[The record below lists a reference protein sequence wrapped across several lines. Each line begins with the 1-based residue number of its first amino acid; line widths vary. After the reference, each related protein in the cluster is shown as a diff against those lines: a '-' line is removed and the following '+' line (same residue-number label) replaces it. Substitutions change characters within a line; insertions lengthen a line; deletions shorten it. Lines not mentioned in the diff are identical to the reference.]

1 MNRKKSVLMTA
12 SIIVLMAAVIGCSSA
27 EGTGSGG
34 NTVQTNSGNSAAVMS
49 AGGRMLDAKVLK
61 AAGVHQLRI
70 SSDIQFSKPGENG
83 EMAGGDGYV
92 ALYVN
97 GDKREP
103 LVSNN
108 SVLLEGLQEGNNT
121 IRLVYT
127 TNEHQETDLV
137 KELMVD
143 VPKAADIVVDKE
155 TLNNTSGKVM
165 ITSVTL
171 NKAPDAGHASLG
183 IVSKSGTIIV
193 SDPNNMPATKG
204 LIKADAVTTSHT
216 HGDHVDTKFMQ
227 RTREAG
233 WATISSMKEESFTV
247 KDIAVT
253 GIAGGHNSDFDP
265 ADPDAVPE
273 NSNYIYLYEVDGVR
287 IANFAD
293 YGQDEL
299 TEAQLEKLGRVDVAF
314 LPISDNPRPGFTI
327 DKSLRLIE
335 QTKPKIIAPIHYTQT
350 AIDAVLKELNITD
363 RSEVDVINIDAE
375 DIAAIK
381 DMKYIF
387 LK

>member
-1 MNRKKSVLMTA
+1 MNSKKPMLMTA
-12 SIIVLMAAVIGCSSA
+12 AIVIWMAAVIGCSSS
-27 EGTGSGG
+27 EGTGSAG
-34 NTVQTNSGNSAAVMS
+34 NTVTRNSGNSAAVMS
-49 AGGRMLDAKVLK
+49 AGSRMLDAKVLK

-70 SSDIQFSKPGENG
+70 SSDIQFSKPGTNG

-97 GDKREP
+97 GTKREP
-103 LVSNN
+103 LLSNN
-108 SVLLEGLQEGNNT
+108 AVLLEGLQEGNNT
-121 IRLVYT
+121 VRLIYT

-137 KELMVD
+137 KELTVE
-143 VPKAADIVVDKE
+143 VPRAADIVVDKE

-171 NKAPDAGHASLG
+171 NKAPDAGHTSLG

-265 ADPDAVPE
+265 ANPDAVPE

-299 TEAQLEKLGRVDVAF
+299 TEAQLEQLGRVDIAL
-314 LPISDNPRPGFTI
+314 LPMSDNPRPGFTI

-335 QTKPKIIAPIHYTQT
+335 QTKPKIISPIHYTQT
-350 AIDAVLKELNITD
+350 AIDAILTELNITD
-363 RSEVDVINIDAE
+363 RSEVDVLNIDAE

-381 DMKYIF
+381 GTKYIF
-387 LK
+387 LN